1 MGIPSY
7 FKHILDRYRQLL
19 RPVTSGTQSNT
30 LLVDFNCLIYGCV
43 HAKSMP
49 KYTTETREVWESALL
64 KAIKEYVVTLW
75 NVSGKPAEV
84 YLAVDGVVPMAK
96 IRQQRLRRFKSV
108 WMTGKERELGVK
120 EPGEEVWDTNSITP
134 GTAFMEKLSFELGA
148 LCKARKGWV
157 LSGAEEEGE
166 GEQKLMAWVRER
178 RAEWFEGRQIFVYGL
193 DADLILLCMLHSSGD
208 LGSKAKWSILR
219 EKQEFGKVGAHIV
232 EAFLLLNVTEMVPIL
247 FPDTYKRSEFLLD
260 YIAGMCL
267 LGNDFVPHSIGI
279 HLREGGHDRLEEV
292 LRYLHGHGLTLVNKT
307 EGSKVVWNQKALL
320 YILTKWSATE
330 EEDIVNT
337 FRQKHKGRGAP
348 PRTENE
354 RKMLPVTNLPI
365 VWADE
370 NRLCTVK
377 YQSIDHPLEG
387 GQSTSMILG
396 HQNSYQTPTPRGGQS
411 LVLSGNEKVLHDG
424 WKDQYYM
431 EEGSDICS
439 RSDIFERCRSYCEGL
454 QWILDYYTGQEP
466 VSREWMYAWTY
477 PPLWSD
483 LLEFVKGADSLPK
496 PPPIGAIRLQ
506 PQEQLTLV
514 LPLESFHLIR
524 DLHLK
529 AVPSK
534 LPYFWPQRFEFHSL
548 GKRMMWECPPKIPIL
563 VPARLKMF
571 IK

>member
-1 MGIPSY
+1 
-7 FKHILDRYRQLL
+7 
-19 RPVTSGTQSNT
+19 
-30 LLVDFNCLIYGCV
+30 
-43 HAKSMP
+43 MP
-49 KYTTETREVWESALL
+49 KYTADTSSEWEVALL
-64 KAIKEYVVTLW
+64 KSIKEYVMMLW
-75 NVSGKPAEV
+75 NISGKPGEV

-108 WMTGKERELGVK
+108 WMTAKERELGVK
-120 EPGEEVWDTNSITP
+120 ELGEEIWDTNSITP
-134 GTAFMEKLSFELGA
+134 GTAFMEKLSFELGT
-148 LCKARKGWV
+148 LCKARKGWI

-178 RAEWFEGRQIFVYGL
+178 PLEWFDGRQIFVYGL

-208 LGSKAKWSILR
+208 SGSKAKWSILR
-219 EKQEFGKVGAHIV
+219 EKQEFGKVGSHLV
-232 EAFLLLNVTEMVPIL
+232 EAFLLLNVTDLVPVL
-247 FPDTYKRSEFLLD
+247 FPDQYKRTEFLLD

-292 LRYLHGHGLTLVNKT
+292 LRLLHGHGLTLVEKRDNR
-307 EGSKVVWNQKALL
+307 VVWNQKALI

-330 EEDIVNT
+330 EEDITHT
-337 FRQKHKGRGAP
+337 FRQKHKGRNCGP
-348 PRTENE
+348 PRNENE
-354 RKMLPVTNLPI
+354 RKMMPVTNLPI

-370 NRLCTVK
+370 NRLC
-377 YQSIDHPLEG
+377 D
-387 GQSTSMILG
+387 
-396 HQNSYQTPTPRGGQS
+396 
-411 LVLSGNEKVLHDG
+411 EKVLHDG

-431 EEGSDICS
+431 EDESGEICTRADIL
-439 RSDIFERCRSYCEGL
+439 ERCRVYCEGL
-454 QWILDYYTGQEP
+454 QWILDYYIGQEP

-483 LLEFVKGADSLPK
+483 LLKFVKDIEGLPK
-496 PPPIGAIRLQ
+496 PPAIEVSRLQ
-506 PQEQLTLV
+506 PQEQLTMV

-524 DLHLK
+524 DVHLK

-534 LPYFWPQRFEFHSL
+534 LPYFWPNKFGFHSL

-563 VPARLKMF
+563 VPSRLRVC

>member
-19 RPVTSGTQSNT
+19 RPVTSGTRSNT

-49 KYTTETREVWESALL
+49 KYTAETRDSWESALL

-75 NVSGKPAEV
+75 TISGKPAEV

-108 WMTGKERELGVK
+108 WMTAKERELGVK

-148 LCKARKGWV
+148 LCKARKGWI

-178 RAEWFEGRQIFVYGL
+178 PSVWFNDRQIFVYGL
-193 DADLILLCMLHSSGD
+193 DADLILLCMLHSNE
-208 LGSKAKWSILR
+208 SKAKWSILR
-219 EKQEFGKVGAHIV
+219 EKQEFGKVGAHLV
-232 EAFLLLNVTEMVPIL
+232 EAFLLLNVTELVPVL
-247 FPDTYKRSEFLLD
+247 FPDAYKRSEFLLD

-292 LRYLHGHGLTLVNKT
+292 LRYLHGNGLTLVNKT
-307 EGSKVVWNQKALL
+307 EGSKVVWNQKALI
-320 YILTKWSATE
+320 YILTKWTATE

-337 FRQKHKGRGAP
+337 FKQKHKGRGAP

-354 RKMLPVTNLPI
+354 RKMMPVTNLPI

-370 NRLCTVK
+370 NRLC
-377 YQSIDHPLEG
+377 
-387 GQSTSMILG
+387 
-396 HQNSYQTPTPRGGQS
+396 
-411 LVLSGNEKVLHDG
+411 NERVLHDG

-431 EEGSDICS
+431 EEGTDVCTRADIM
-439 RSDIFERCRSYCEGL
+439 ERCHTYCEGL

-483 LLEFVKGADSLPK
+483 LLEFVKSSEALPK
-496 PPPIGAIRLQ
+496 PPLVGPYRLQ
-506 PQEQLTLV
+506 PQEQLAMV
-514 LPLESFHLIR
+514 LPLESFHLVR
-524 DLHLK
+524 DVHLK

-534 LPYFWPQRFEFHSL
+534 LPYFWPQKFGFHSL

-563 VPARLKMF
+563 TVGRLKRTLT
-571 IK
+571 